1 MFVEVGKGHIALL
14 LFFSCHRGTPPCLE
28 PGCPEVAGHL
38 HGGAEGGDP
47 HPQMERTARLR
58 ARASCW
64 GDLPGILHAFHTLFP
79 GFPVQGMAYWGLF
92 LTHPSL
98 KHLLSAY

>member
-1 MFVEVGKGHIALL
+1 
-14 LFFSCHRGTPPCLE
+14 
-28 PGCPEVAGHL
+28 
-38 HGGAEGGDP
+38 
-47 HPQMERTARLR
+47 MERTARLR

-64 GDLPGILHAFHTLFP
+64 GDLPGILHAFHKLFP
-79 GFPVQGMAYWGLF
+79 GFPVQGVAYWGLF